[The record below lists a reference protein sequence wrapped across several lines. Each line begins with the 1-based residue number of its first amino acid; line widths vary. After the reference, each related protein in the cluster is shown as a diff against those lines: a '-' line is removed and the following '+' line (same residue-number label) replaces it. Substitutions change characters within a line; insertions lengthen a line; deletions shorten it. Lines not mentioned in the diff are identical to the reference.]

1 MAIARYQNDSL
12 IVDVTVKENDVVKNI
27 TGGTVDAAVAPI
39 NADGT
44 LGAATTVTA
53 AITDAVNGIARFTC
67 PKNTLTSINEW
78 LGELR
83 LALGAERQI
92 VWQEPI
98 VVSEAVLTA

>member
-12 IVDVTVKENDVVKNI
+12 IVDVTVKENDVAKNI

-44 LGAATTVTA
+44 LGAKTTVTA
-53 AITDAVNGIARFTC
+53 AITDAANGVARFTC
-67 PKNTLTSINEW
+67 PIDTLGTVQTW

-83 LALGAERQI
+83 LLLGTERQT

-98 VVSEAVLTA
+98 NVSQAVLSG